1 MTKFIYD
8 NKLLNSL
15 KRGDE
20 KAFELIFHQSKGKMM
35 GFLKNVLP
43 RDEDEE
49 SILQEIYLKLW
60 LNRKTIDTNQNFET
74 FLFSIARNMVIDV
87 MRKRF
92 NKQKYLDELH
102 SQLKYLNEDGNCT
115 YAHVEYSELENR
127 IYNLIEQL
135 PEQRKKIFKLSRM
148 EGLTYKKIA
157 DKLEI
162 SENTVDSQIRN
173 ALSFLRKEM
182 NYFLSLLFF
191 INF

>member
-102 SQLKYLNEDGNCT
+102 SQLKDLNEDGNCT